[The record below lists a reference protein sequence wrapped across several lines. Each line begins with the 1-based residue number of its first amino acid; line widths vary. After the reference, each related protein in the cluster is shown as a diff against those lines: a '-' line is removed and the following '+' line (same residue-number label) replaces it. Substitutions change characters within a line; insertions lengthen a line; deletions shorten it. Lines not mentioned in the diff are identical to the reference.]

1 MNQEELEQE
10 IRECY
15 QEFLTQ
21 KQVLAEQERKVQ
33 ELDDNLKDLNTAL
46 RVVRDLRNQKNNVH
60 HKD

>member
-15 QEFLTQ
+15 QELLTQ